1 MAINLAQFRNKLAG
15 DAERLEVNSK
25 GTDLHRKGV
34 SAGGRAVEWIRDAA
48 GLRTGENRAA
58 MRAFVGALRAE
69 YAPSIASEMEGR
81 LSQAVGDGK
90 PLSARVVR
98 QILTDADN
106 LKALHAQNAADNREL
121 ADNFSHAGPEDRLSG
136 YMASAVTVGGA
147 LGVSDEIV
155 GRLFDTGDPA
165 VLALRKEIGDKIM
178 ALGGREP
185 KAVTHDAARNVAE
198 TAIRKFLVQA
208 VNTQTVENVI
218 AARDASSPFQRS
230 IADLAGTIGVPAMA
244 GLLADPDSA
253 VYNNLLTQSMYGL
266 DTDRPATLDEVG
278 DTLSPRMHR
287 LMADELVKAGLE
299 GAVTGLPDDPGL
311 AGMMGAR
318 MIDKAAGAGSAQLS
332 ALAGMIQ
339 REMDRLEQQGDDG
352 RTAAADLQRTLLA
365 NYSKIDS
372 PTVKLAILE
381 RERDDMLAEARQGDG
396 DGAYYKAA
404 MLQSDI
410 VALMLDDLGVE
421 KTAQRADS
429 LDALALASPLLA
441 KAMADLDGI
450 EREYVASKGGD
461 PDVATLGWK
470 ESRDQL
476 ARLREEARRIEG
488 GSGSELQAYIS
499 AKMRGL
505 TADMLARAV
514 AVLGPPPAP
523 MAVVSLGSA
532 SRGEAS
538 PYSDIEFGI
547 VLDRPADQAM
557 QDYTAAL
564 SHMMRF
570 QVANLGE
577 NVGEEAPAGFHWDA
591 GGNTPL
597 ETPLK
602 FIGTA
607 EQLID
612 ANLGEIAGR
621 HLATEPG
628 SIFGFTMF
636 SNVELL
642 YGPTGGDAEWAMVK
656 DMQQKVDA
664 HFRQP
669 SSTEPQLSRG
679 QALGRWAMAEGG
691 SLAKLRDAATAD
703 SVDVKALSRL
713 PMLLAQGLSLASGIG
728 AEDGI
733 AQNSTVMRLA
743 SLAEAGVISRQDADT
758 LIDAFGKL
766 GEIRIQAHLHHGS
779 ADDTVHLD
787 AAGANGGFVVPEL
800 REVIQ
805 SLLPFVDRI
814 EDYVAGRSAK
824 F

>member
-1 MAINLAQFRNKLAG
+1 MAINLDHFRSKLAG

-34 SAGGRAVEWIRDAA
+34 SGGGKAVEWIRDAA
-48 GLRTGENRAA
+48 GLRTGENRAV

-69 YAPSIASEMEGR
+69 YSPAIASEMEGR
-81 LSQAVGDGK
+81 LAQTIGDGK
-90 PLSARVVR
+90 PLSARMAR
-98 QILTDADN
+98 QIITDADD
-106 LKALHAQNAADNREL
+106 LQAQHARNAAENREL
-121 ADNFSHAGPEDRLSG
+121 ADNFSHAGPQDRLSG
-136 YMASAVTVGGA
+136 YMASAVTVGEA

-165 VLALRKEIGDKIM
+165 VLALRKEIGDRIM
-178 ALGGREP
+178 ALGGPEP
-185 KAVTHDAARNVAE
+185 KAVTHDAARNAAE
-198 TAIRKFLVQA
+198 AAIRKFLVQA
-208 VNTQTVENVI
+208 VNMQTVESVI
-218 AARDASSPFQRS
+218 GARDVNSPFQRS
-230 IADLAGTIGVPAMA
+230 VADLAGTIGVPAMA
-244 GLLADPDSA
+244 PMLADPDSDGYKKLVA
-253 VYNNLLTQSMYGL
+253 QSMYGL
-266 DTDRPATLDEVG
+266 PDDRPATLAEVER
-278 DTLSPRMHR
+278 TLSYRMPRM
-287 LMADELVKAGLE
+287 MADEVVKAGL
-299 GAVTGLPDDPGL
+299 GGSVTGLPDDPGF
-311 AGMMGAR
+311 ASMMGAR
-318 MIDKAAGAGSAQLS
+318 LLDQAPTGSAQLTS
-332 ALAGMIQ
+332 LAGMVQ
-339 REMDRLEQQGDDG
+339 REIGRLEQQGDDG
-352 RTAAADLQRTLLA
+352 ATAATDLQRTLLTS
-365 NYSKIDS
+365 YSRIDS
-372 PTVKLAILE
+372 SVVKLAILE
-381 RERDDMLAEARQGDG
+381 RERDGALADARQGQG

-421 KTAQRADS
+421 KTAQRADA

-461 PDVATLGWK
+461 PDNATLGWK

-523 MAVVSLGSA
+523 MAVISLGSA

-538 PYSDIEFGI
+538 PYSDVEFGI

-607 EQLID
+607 EQLI
-612 ANLGEIAGR
+612 AGNLGEIPGR
-621 HLATEPG
+621 RLATEPD
-628 SIFGFTMF
+628 SMFGFTMF

-642 YGPTGGDAEWAMVK
+642 YGPSGGDAEWAMVQ

-669 SSTEPQLSRG
+669 SSIEPQLSRG
-679 QALGRWAMAEGG
+679 QALGRWAVAEGA
-691 SLAKLRDAATAD
+691 SLAKLREAATAD
-703 SVDVKALSRL
+703 SVDVKALARL
-713 PMLLAQGLSLASGIG
+713 PMLLAQGLSLASGVG

-733 AQNSTVMRLA
+733 APNSTVMRLA
-743 SLAEAGVISRQDADT
+743 ALAEAGVLSREDADT
-758 LIDAFGKL
+758 LIDAFAKL
-766 GEIRIQAHLHHGS
+766 GDIRIQAHLHHGS
-779 ADDTVHLD
+779 AVDTVHFD
-787 AAGANGGFVVPEL
+787 ADGADGGFVVPEL